1 MVVGPFLDELDRLL
15 TESRAQIAH
24 LKIFDRCPAGA
35 IKAAICCNGEEP
47 QIEGD
52 LASSAAINHE
62 LTINLRA
69 EAEPETL
76 THALDVALRRWEGEA
91 RLASC
96 RAFRPSAPRPE
107 YRFSNA

>member
-1 MVVGPFLDELDRLL
+1 LDRLL
-15 TESRAQIAH
+15 TESRATIAH
-24 LKIFDRCPAGA
+24 LKIFDRCAAGA
-35 IKAAICCNGEEP
+35 IKAAICRNGDEP

-52 LASSAAINHE
+52 FAASAAGHHV

-76 THALDVALRRWEGEA
+76 SHALETALRRWGGRA
-91 RLASC
+91 TVVSC